1 MNSESLGHYFYGQSK
16 ADSPTKIKA
25 ANNHQLQTESG
36 CSKGVC
42 EVAWKPL
49 QTSAGAQK
57 EQSDLS
63 ASAID

>member
-16 ADSPTKIKA
+16 ADSPSKITA
-25 ANNHQLQTESG
+25 MNNHQLQTDSS

-49 QTSAGAQK
+49 QTSAGSQK
-57 EQSDLS
+57 EQSDRS
-63 ASAID
+63 SSID